1 MAGPLLSSCRGVSS
15 LKSRTG
21 ALFLH
26 TSSCGNANDKLPPRR
41 QEVRSRG
48 TVPAAI
54 RNRGPAMRDR
64 PSPAHGTQRAP
75 PPPPPPCRPRGNPAT
90 QPAHSTAARDMH
102 SLTVTLLLALSAGTS
117 YGQQAAVAEA
127 APLPAPAA
135 QAQFGG
141 GNGGFPPYHFFPPYF
156 NGFNGFGGGVGVG
169 GAQGSSSDAS
179 SSSVASDAG
188 GGLGGVGG
196 AGAPQQ
202 VSFSVGYQ
210 PQSAAPGG
218 GGFQGGY
225 RFGFG
230 AAPVGGADSV
240 APSVAQPAAAGGS
253 IGFYGAAPALGSA
266 SPFLGSAGGFG
277 TPSQLAS
284 VPLTAGGRFAFGS
297 GEGGAGAGG
306 QFSAPQ
312 PQLPQ
317 QFAGGYRQFAP
328 PAFGGFGGYQG
339 AKSGAAS
346 EAGAAPSQAAA
357 SSAPGGALSKHS
369 VTSIQDE
376 ITKRQ

>member
-1 MAGPLLSSCRGVSS
+1 
-15 LKSRTG
+15 
-21 ALFLH
+21 
-26 TSSCGNANDKLPPRR
+26 
-41 QEVRSRG
+41 
-48 TVPAAI
+48 
-54 RNRGPAMRDR
+54 
-64 PSPAHGTQRAP
+64 
-75 PPPPPPCRPRGNPAT
+75 
-90 QPAHSTAARDMH
+90 MH

-117 YGQQAAVAEA
+117 YGQQATVAEA

-202 VSFSVGYQ
+202 VSFSLGYQ
-210 PQSAAPGG
+210 PQSAAPGGG

-253 IGFYGAAPALGSA
+253 VGFYGAAPALGSA

-277 TPSQLAS
+277 APSQLAS
-284 VPLTAGGRFAFGS
+284 VPLTAGGRFAFGG

-317 QFAGGYRQFAP
+317 HFAGGYRQFAP
-328 PAFGGFGGYQG
+328 PAFAGFGGYQG